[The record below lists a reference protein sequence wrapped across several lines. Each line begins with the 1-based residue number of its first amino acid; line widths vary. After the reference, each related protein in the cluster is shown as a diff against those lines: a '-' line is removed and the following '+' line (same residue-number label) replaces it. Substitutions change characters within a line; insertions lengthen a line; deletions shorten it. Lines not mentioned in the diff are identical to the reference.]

1 MRVFMLRKYYN
12 QIRGGNNMKVLVI
25 NGSPRGEN
33 SNSMCLTR
41 PFLEGAGWTD
51 AEIVNV
57 SKLNV
62 RGCLGCFACWSKTPG
77 KCVID
82 DDMAG
87 ILPKLIEADV
97 VIWSF
102 PLYYYNV
109 PGDLK
114 NFIDRQ
120 LPLVLP
126 EMSKDVETGGHPNRY
141 DFSKQ
146 RHFVVSTCGFWTAR
160 GNYES
165 VTEMFNRICGEYRYE
180 GSGGYDRIFMGQGGL
195 FNLQGV
201 PEDHPQLA
209 ELKALIEPYFEA
221 TRRAGKEFA
230 AGRISEETHALLAE
244 PPLPKEVYEAE
255 ADASW

>member
-1 MRVFMLRKYYN
+1 
-12 QIRGGNNMKVLVI
+12 MKVLVI
-25 NGSPRGEN
+25 NGSPRGES
-33 SNSMCLTR
+33 SNTMCITR
-41 PFLEGAGWTD
+41 PFLEGAGWTY
-51 AEIVNV
+51 AEVVDV
-57 SKLNV
+57 SQLNI
-62 RGCLGCFACWSKTPG
+62 RGCKGCFACWAVTPG
-77 KCVID
+77 QCVIK

-146 RHFVVSTCGFWTAR
+146 RHFVISTCGFWTAR
-160 GNYES
+160 GNYAS
-165 VTEMFNRICGEYRYE
+165 ITEMFNKICGEYRYE
-180 GSGGYDRIFMGQGGL
+180 GSGGYDRIFTGQGAI
-195 FNLQGV
+195 FNLQGI
-201 PEDHPQLA
+201 PQDHPQMK
-209 ELKALIEPYFEA
+209 ELRELVDPYFEA
-221 TRRAGKEFA
+221 VRRAGAEFA
-230 AGRISEETHALLAE
+230 AGTVSKETHSILSE
-244 PPLPKEVYEAE
+244 PLMPKEVYEAA

>member
-1 MRVFMLRKYYN
+1 
-12 QIRGGNNMKVLVI
+12 MKILVI

-51 AEIVNV
+51 AETVDV
-57 SKLNV
+57 SKLNIS
-62 RGCLGCFACWSKTPG
+62 GCVGCFACWTKTPG
-77 KCVID
+77 KCAID
-82 DDMAG
+82 DDMADV
-87 ILPKLIEADV
+87 LPKLIGADV

-109 PGDLK
+109 PGILK

-146 RHFVVSTCGFWTAR
+146 RHFLISTCGFWTAR
-160 GNYES
+160 GNYGS
-165 VTEMFNRICGEYRYE
+165 IVEMFNRICGEYR
-180 GSGGYDRIFMGQGGL
+180 SDGYDMIFAGQGSL
-195 FNLQGV
+195 FNLQGA
-201 PEDHPQLA
+201 PEDDPQVI
-209 ELKALIEPYFEA
+209 ELKKLVDPYLEA
-221 TRRAGKEFA
+221 VRRAGKEFA
-230 AGRISEETHALLAE
+230 SGKVSAETHALLSE
-244 PPLPKEVYEAE
+244 PLLPKEVYEAA